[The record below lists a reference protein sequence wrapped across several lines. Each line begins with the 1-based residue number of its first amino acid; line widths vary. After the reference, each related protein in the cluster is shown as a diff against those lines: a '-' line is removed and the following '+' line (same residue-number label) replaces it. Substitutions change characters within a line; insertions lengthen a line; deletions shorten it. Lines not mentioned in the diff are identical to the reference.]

1 MKQHMQKER
10 KKERKKEKKKK
21 EQNAKQGGKKKKER
35 SRGRQVEWQRNRK
48 GQGTEASKLVLQL
61 TTMPALALASYHD
74 ELLLETRPWKT
85 SSAPRCSPGGSGLV
99 PW

>member
-10 KKERKKEKKKK
+10 TEKK
-21 EQNAKQGGKKKKER
+21 EQNAKQGGKEKAEKQGGGKSNGSATE
-35 SRGRQVEWQRNRK
+35 S

-61 TTMPALALASYHD
+61 TTMPALALASYND
-74 ELLLETRPWKT
+74 ELLLVTRPWKT
-85 SSAPRCSPGGSGLV
+85 SSAPRCSLGGSGLE